1 MANVANLIFEGS
13 ELKWKA
19 LSEGRMVVTKV
30 NTNRSFVTVE
40 RYKDEEKTTFFGAIT
55 TNEIILISSNVEE
68 NEVWRGIA
76 ISNNQIVGD
85 VEGRCSFT
93 IVK

>member
-30 NTNRSFVTVE
+30 NRNRSFVTVD
-40 RYKDEEKTTFFGAIT
+40 RYNEAKKTTFFGAIT
-55 TNEIILISSNVEE
+55 TNEIILISSDAEE

-76 ISNNQIVGD
+76 ISNNQIIGD
-85 VEGRCSFT
+85 VEGRCSFS
-93 IVK
+93 INK